1 MGQSGEI
8 YIFDMGQPVK
18 IADLAKKMIQLS
30 GRTDVKIEYTGLRHG
45 EKLYEELLA
54 TRENTKP
61 TSHDKILIAS
71 VREYDYEDVCDDV
84 DVLIRDSYQL
94 DSMALVAKMKDLV
107 PEFRS
112 MNSRYSVLDG
122 Q

>member
-1 MGQSGEI
+1 MGKSGEI

-18 IADLAKKMIQLS
+18 IADLAKRMIQLS

-61 TSHDKILIAS
+61 TSHDKILIAT
-71 VREYDYEDVCDDV
+71 VREYDYGDVCDDI
-84 DVLIRDSYQL
+84 DALIESSNEF
-94 DSMALVAKMKDLV
+94 DSMKTVAQMKDLV
-107 PEFRS
+107 PEFKS
-112 MNSRYSVLDG
+112 LNSKYSVLDR